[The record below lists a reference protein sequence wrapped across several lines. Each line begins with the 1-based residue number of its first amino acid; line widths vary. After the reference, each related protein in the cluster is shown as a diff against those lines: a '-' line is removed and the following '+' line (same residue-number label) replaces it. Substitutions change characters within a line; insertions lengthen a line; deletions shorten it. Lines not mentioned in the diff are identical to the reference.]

1 MAVRSLVWAP
11 KARQDLLRI
20 WGYYSRLASPEI
32 ADSLL
37 HEIAERALGLSQRPF
52 LGRPRTELM
61 SGLRSILVHP
71 YAVIYRVT
79 DDAVEI
85 VRVLHERRDLPTE
98 LKKDRD

>member
-1 MAVRSLVWAP
+1 MAIRRLVWAP
-11 KARQDLLRI
+11 RAKQDLLRI

-37 HEIAERALGLSQRPF
+37 HEIAERAVGLSQRPF
-52 LGRPRTELM
+52 LGRPQIELM

-85 VRVLHERRDLPTE
+85 VRVLHERRDLPME
-98 LKKDRD
+98 LKKDRG

>member
-1 MAVRSLVWAP
+1 MAIRRLVWAP
-11 KARQDLLRI
+11 KARQDLPLGSGVTTLDWRRLR
-20 WGYYSRLASPEI
+20 
-32 ADSLL
+32 SLT
-37 HEIAERALGLSQRPF
+37 ACCTKSTRAVGLSQRPF

-71 YAVIYRVT
+71 YAVIYRIT

>member
-1 MAVRSLVWAP
+1 
-11 KARQDLLRI
+11 
-20 WGYYSRLASPEI
+20 
-32 ADSLL
+32 
-37 HEIAERALGLSQRPF
+37 
-52 LGRPRTELM
+52 
-61 SGLRSILVHP
+61 VHP

>member
-1 MAVRSLVWAP
+1 
-11 KARQDLLRI
+11 
-20 WGYYSRLASPEI
+20 
-32 ADSLL
+32 
-37 HEIAERALGLSQRPF
+37 
-52 LGRPRTELM
+52 M

-98 LKKDRD
+98 LKKDRG